1 MYYRVRARFREE
13 TAGEFQRILRDGT
26 IAAQQPDGREIVDSM
41 GRAIVQDDGSI
52 EWSSVC
58 YCEPPLRHERSTV
71 YDRFFDGLTTEAV
84 DGYQPHDGRPFLEH
98 LDRLAAAQVQA
109 RKPAP

>member
-1 MYYRVRARFREE
+1 MYYRVRAQFREE
-13 TAGEFQRILRDGT
+13 TAGEFQRVLSDGT
-26 IAAQQPDGREIVDSM
+26 IADQQPDGGEIVDSM
-41 GRAIVQDDGSI
+41 SRAVVKDDGSI

-84 DGYQPHDGRPFLEH
+84 DGYPPHDGRPFLEY
-98 LDRLAAAQVQA
+98 LDRLATAQERA

>member
-13 TAGEFQRILRDGT
+13 TAGEFQRVLRDGT
-26 IAAQQPDGREIVDSM
+26 IAAQQPDGREIVASM
-41 GRAIVQDDGSI
+41 GRAVVKDDGSI

-71 YDRFFDGLTTEAV
+71 YDRFFDDLTTAAV
-84 DGYQPHDGRPFLEH
+84 DGYPPHAGPPFLEH
-98 LDRLAAAQVQA
+98 LARLAAAQE
-109 RKPAP
+109 

>member
-13 TAGEFQRILRDGT
+13 TAGEFQRLLRDGT
-26 IAAQQPDGREIVDSM
+26 IAAQQPDGREIVASM
-41 GRAIVQDDGSI
+41 GRAVVKDDGSI

-58 YCEPPLRHERSTV
+58 YCEPPLQHERSTL
-71 YDRFFDGLTTEAV
+71 YDRFFEGLTTAAV
-84 DGYQPHDGRPFLEH
+84 DGYQTHDGHPFLEY
-98 LDRLAAAQVQA
+98 LDRLAAAQEPA